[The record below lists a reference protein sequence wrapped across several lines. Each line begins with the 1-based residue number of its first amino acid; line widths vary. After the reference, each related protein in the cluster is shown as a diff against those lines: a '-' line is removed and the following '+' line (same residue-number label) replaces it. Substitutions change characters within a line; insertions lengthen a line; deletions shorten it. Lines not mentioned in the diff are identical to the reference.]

1 MSGID
6 GERFDLIVLGG
17 GMTGLALAAAL
28 GSVGRKVLVVE
39 RLDYDRLLAAPHDGR
54 VTAVA
59 QGSKRFLEVI
69 GAWAGMAES
78 AEPILDIVV
87 REGFSPIE
95 VHYDHRA
102 VGTEPLGFIV
112 ENRAIRAALMARIR
126 TLPSVALVAPDEVV
140 AVEQAVAQ
148 ATVKLTRGG
157 RVRAP
162 LVALCEGRQSSTRER
177 LGIGVREWRYGQTG
191 IV

>member
-6 GERFDLIVLGG
+6 GERFELIVLGG
-17 GMTGLALAAAL
+17 GMAGLALATAL

-39 RLDYDRLLAAPHDGR
+39 RLDYDQLLAAPHDGR

-59 QGSKRFLEVI
+59 QGSKRFLAVI
-69 GAWAGMAES
+69 GAWAGMAAS

-102 VGTEPLGFIV
+102 VGSEPLGYIV
-112 ENRAIRAALMARIR
+112 ENRAIRAALIARIR
-126 TLPSVALVAPDEVV
+126 TLPSVTLVAHDEVV
-140 AVEQAVAQ
+140 EVEQGLARA
-148 ATVKLTRGG
+148 AVKLTRGG
-157 RVRAP
+157 TVRAP
-162 LVALCEGRQSSTRER
+162 
-177 LGIGVREWRYGQTG
+177 
-191 IV
+191 